1 MTVLASQITMRGNV
15 IFNKIDDV
23 AMTTAKWRVT
33 LVTELRPYDDL
44 LANTLNYITQIENIS
59 KHTVQAH
66 YIGRESELDVYFSVL
81 RTELK
86 FINKTREEIF
96 KKCININY

>member
-1 MTVLASQITMRGNV
+1 MIASQITMRKNV
-15 IFNKIDDV
+15 VFSQIDDV

-66 YIGRESELDVYFSVL
+66 YIGKGSELDVNFQFSEPNGSL
-81 RTELK
+81 
-86 FINKTREEIF
+86 
-96 KKCININY
+96 

>member
-1 MTVLASQITMRGNV
+1 MILPCLFVTMLATKITMKRNV
-15 IFNKIDDV
+15 LFNKIDDV

-33 LVTELRPYDDL
+33 LVTGLRPYDSL

-66 YIGRESELDVYFSVL
+66 YIGKGSNWMYIVQFSEPNGSL
-81 RTELK
+81 
-86 FINKTREEIF
+86 
-96 KKCININY
+96 